1 MPCIAKAQVQPS
13 TLNIPGPQSYESDP
27 YNPTIARDA
36 WLLISNAETANN
48 IPAGLLHA
56 ISLVES
62 GQGIRGWVLPWPYTV
77 GVNSP
82 GSKSFTTSAAA
93 QSAFAHWRNL
103 GFVRFDVRTTA
114 GLRTNLTAAQTATI
128 LQALPAT
135 AVTIIEPRPYGR
147 RFNNVTEAESFAKRM
162 MSMGHNNLD
171 IGMMQVNWRV
181 HGKNFANVRAA
192 LEPTANLAYAT
203 TYLLTHKQKYDW
215 WGAVGRYHSGTAK
228 YANKY
233 IKNVYAM
240 YLRIHRA
247 NRNA

>member
-1 MPCIAKAQVQPS
+1 VQPQ
-13 TLNIPGPQSYESDP
+13 TLNIPGPQNYESDP
-27 YNPTIARDA
+27 FNPTVARDA
-36 WLLISNAETANN
+36 WLLISNAESANN

-62 GQGIRGWVLPWPYTV
+62 GQGIRGWVLPWPFTV

-82 GSKSFTTSAAA
+82 GSHTFTTAASAQAA
-93 QSAFAHWRNL
+93 FTRWRTL
-103 GFVRFDVRTTA
+103 GFVRFNVRTA
-114 GLRTNLTAAQTATI
+114 SGGLKNNLTATQTAQI
-128 LQALPAT
+128 LQTLPTAALT
-135 AVTIIEPRPYGR
+135 VIEPRSYGR
-147 RFNNVTEAESFAKRM
+147 RFNNVTEAESFAHRM
-162 MSMGHNNLD
+162 MSQGHNNLD

-181 HGKNFANVRAA
+181 HGKHFRNVRAA

-203 TYLLTHKQKYDW
+203 NYLLTHKQKYDW
-215 WGAVGRYHSGTAK
+215 WGAVGRYHSGTAR